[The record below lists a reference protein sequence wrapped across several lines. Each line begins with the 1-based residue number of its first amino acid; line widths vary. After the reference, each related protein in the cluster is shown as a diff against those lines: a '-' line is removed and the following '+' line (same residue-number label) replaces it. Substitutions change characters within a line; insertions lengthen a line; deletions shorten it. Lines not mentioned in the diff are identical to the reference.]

1 MKKIKMK
8 EMIFIFMI
16 VLCIGSVQA
25 SWISEPDFNDG
36 ISGGAGWQ
44 APVIGYNV
52 TGDDTW
58 TMIFGD
64 ILGNHYGFYW
74 NGTSWVQDQSRV
86 SGITNYNTIF
96 TYSSPSLGYNVT
108 GSDNWELIF
117 GYGSGVFQGY
127 YWNGTSWVLDA
138 GIVNGLGDVGV
149 RSSPTLAYNVTGENF
164 WTLLSGEWSLDGYV
178 NVNGF
183 RFNGTSWV
191 TDNDITTDLP
201 SIQHVNK
208 PHLMYNL
215 TGDSNWNLII
225 CDDSGVASGLYFE
238 DSTWSSDTGIIS
250 GLSGIGSFP
259 SIVVNYDIRSDE
271 EWTLISMNAD
281 SNFLAYTF
289 NSVPV
294 TSYLQTESLTNPD
307 QIITNTSNPHF
318 SWIYLDLDDNLQYS
332 YEVKVGTSEGT
343 SDMWDS
349 GEVISSNAFVN
360 YAGSDLEE
368 VTNYYVQVRT
378 NDGYDDSS
386 WVLGTFKLRD
396 TTVYGQG
403 SESSESSESSGS
415 VAVVE
420 KEEVIEPLSQT
431 ITERIINI
439 LPETDSTMFV
449 IYFIAALL
457 GSLIHSVVVS
467 KDNVL
472 DIIFSGAIGWI
483 IALVLLSINNL
494 YSFVVL
500 DTILKTLISVVSGF
514 VVYGLYNYFESK
526 KKEVK

>member
-1 MKKIKMK
+1 MKKIKSK
-8 EMIFIFMI
+8 ILLFVFM
-16 VLCIGSVQA
+16 VALCINSVQA
-25 SWISEPDFNDG
+25 SWISEPDFKDG

-44 APVIGYNV
+44 ASVVGYNV

-58 TMIFGD
+58 TLIYGD

-96 TYSSPSLGYNVT
+96 TYSSPSIGYNVT

-117 GYGSGVFQGY
+117 GYGSGTFQGY

-138 GIVNGLGDVGV
+138 GIVNGLGDVGG
-149 RSSPTLAYNVTGENF
+149 RSSPTLAYNVSGENF
-164 WTLLSGEWSLDGYV
+164 WTLMAGEWSIDGYI

-183 RFNGTSWV
+183 RYNGTTWI
-191 TDNDITTDLP
+191 TDNDITAGLP

-225 CDDSGVASGLYFE
+225 CDDSGAANGFYLE

-259 SIVVNYDIRSDE
+259 SIAVNYDIRNDE
-271 EWTLISMNAD
+271 EWTLISGNAD
-281 SNFLAYTF
+281 SNFLAFRF

-294 TSYLQTESLTNPD
+294 TSSLQTESLTNPD
-307 QIITNTSNPHF
+307 QIETNVSNPYF
-318 SWIYLDLDDNLQYS
+318 SWTYFDLDDNLQYS
-332 YEVKVGTSEGT
+332 YEVKVGTSAGM
-343 SDMWDS
+343 SDMWNS
-349 GEVISSNAFVN
+349 GEVISSNNFVN
-360 YAGSDLEE
+360 YAGSNLEE
-368 VTNYYVQVRT
+368 VTNYYVQIRT
-378 NDGYDDSS
+378 NDGYDNSP
-386 WVLGTFKLRD
+386 WILGTFKLKD

-403 SESSESSESSGS
+403 PEGNGESETES

-420 KEEVIEPLSQT
+420 KEEVIEPISQT
-431 ITERIINI
+431 LTERIINI

-449 IYFIAALL
+449 IYFIAATL
-457 GSLIHSVVVS
+457 GSLIYSVIVS
-467 KDNVL
+467 KDSAV
-472 DIIFSGAIGWI
+472 DIVFSGAVGWI
-483 IALVLLSINNL
+483 ITLVLLSINNA
-494 YSFVVL
+494 YSFVIL
-500 DTILKTLISVVSGF
+500 DTILKTLVSVVSGF
-514 VVYGLYNYFESK
+514 VIYGIYHYFEYENK
-526 KKEVK
+526 K